1 MAQPHNKKLGEY
13 PMTTRGREQGPE
25 KRYRRLRF
33 PAFTAAKWTT
43 ANPLLQRGELGV
55 ETDTRKIKVGDGI
68 TYWNDLEYAKAYSDW
83 GNIAGDITEQTD
95 LVDFVN
101 AAVAAEANIRSQA
114 DQQLQANIDNVAA
127 DLSTHEQDTN
137 NPHNVSKAQVGLGN
151 VDNTSDAD
159 KPVSTA
165 QATAINDA
173 VSTHNASETAHSN
186 QFSQYRTSANQ
197 DTIDN
202 QIKSDIANLQ
212 STKADK
218 ATTLA
223 GYGITDAYTKTEVDA
238 KVSSVYRF
246 RGSVA
251 TYANL
256 PTTGQVVGDVWNVED
271 TGANYA
277 WSGSE
282 WDKLSETV
290 DLTPYLTKEDAASTY
305 ATITTVNGKQ
315 DALTA
320 EQLAAVNSGITTAKV
335 ASYDAYAGEISAAKT
350 TADKADNAAEVA
362 QQTANLAGQEAAQAL
377 SGLAGKVNVA
387 QGTANAGKV
396 LGVGDDGNVAPVDG
410 ASGAGRNIGDIFW
423 TTRTDSALAGA
434 VEANGAQYN
443 FADVNGGDNNV
454 RTLLATGALPSV
466 SKEEFD
472 FRVQT
477 TGGCDAWTYNSFMYA
492 YTVPELPVS
501 CCVYSRRP
509 QVGDPVFCMINSVP
523 HEEEVEY
530 VRTGI
535 VTQVNGQ
542 DDFVVSV
549 APAPHYY
556 GTEEYSCTGRP
567 YTAWPG
573 GIQESEFYNVNMYA
587 WLVKAGDGDFIA
599 YTNKYPVAVNDIVY
613 TGWGTYVVDSVSGD
627 TMNFSGDGYSASAT
641 REPNNDTYG
650 LRPGLRSYDFKV
662 PKKTPRILVRCQ
674 KPTADNN
681 YAWYNVYADGWV
693 EQGGVVGNPNG
704 QCILVTLPIGMMNTS
719 FTAIVSGNT
728 SGVATNYNGI
738 TCERRSATQIA
749 ICTTGQQGN
758 GCSWR
763 VEGYA
768 DASEYTKD
776 KWDYQNVQV
785 ERPMVQLFN
794 GATDDAVAT
803 CASVLQDVANL
814 NMGDYVIYWDS
825 ADSSDHS
832 HAKPGVSTPTNH
844 GWYRVYKSGWCEQ
857 GITQS
862 IPGGQTPG
870 DADVMLFITMAAPNY
885 FISLTQEGAEW
896 AQMMELQYMSPT
908 TTQFTARSRYG
919 TSGSVR
925 NFMWRVEGYAA

>member
-33 PAFTAAKWTT
+33 PAFTAAKWTA

-68 TYWNDLEYAKAYSDW
+68 TYWNDLEYTKAYSDW

-114 DQQLQANIDNVAA
+114 DQQLQVNIDNVAT
-127 DLSTHEQDTN
+127 DLTAHKQNTN
-137 NPHNVSKAQVGLGN
+137 NPHDVTKTQVGLGN
-151 VDNTSDAD
+151 VDNTSDID

-165 QATAINDA
+165 QATALNNA

-186 QFSQYRTSANQ
+186 QFSQYRTSASQ

-251 TYANL
+251 TYSDL

-277 WSGSE
+277 WSGTE

-290 DLTPYLTKEDAASTY
+290 DLTPYLTKADAANTY

-315 DALTA
+315 DTLTTD
-320 EQLAAVNSGITTAKV
+320 QLAAVNSGITADHV
-335 ASYDAYAGEISAAKT
+335 ASYDAYAGEISAAQS

-387 QGTANAGKV
+387 QGTANAGKI

-423 TTRTDSALAGA
+423 TTRTDSALNGA

-454 RTLLATGALPSV
+454 QELLDSGALPSV
-466 SKEEFD
+466 TIAEFD
-472 FRVQT
+472 AKVASD
-477 TGGCDAWTYNSFMYA
+477 GGCDCFGYDAGGTFYGWNTSMYGGDF
-492 YTVPELPVS
+492 YTQSET
-501 CCVYSRRP
+501 P
-509 QVGDPVFCMINSVP
+509 Q
-523 HEEEVEY
+523 
-530 VRTGI
+530 
-535 VTQVNGQ
+535 
-542 DDFVVSV
+542 
-549 APAPHYY
+549 
-556 GTEEYSCTGRP
+556 
-567 YTAWPG
+567 
-573 GIQESEFYNVNMYA
+573 
-587 WLVKAGDGDFIA
+587 AGDDLFQKENNVMEKVGQ
-599 YTNKYPVAVNDIVY
+599 VY
-613 TGWGTYVVDSVSGD
+613 GFSETYGVQID
-627 TMNFSGDGYSASAT
+627 GDGHYAG
-641 REPNNDTYG
+641 RETTLDETIIAADY
-650 LRPGLRSYDFKV
+650 FKV
-662 PKKTPRILVRCQ
+662 PKKVPRILVRCQ

-681 YAWYNVYADGWV
+681 YTWYNLYADGWC
-693 EQGGVVGNPNG
+693 EQGGRG
-704 QCILVTLPIGMMNTS
+704 S
-719 FTAIVSGNT
+719 SAASTAITFAIPMATSYYALSFGGN
-728 SGVATNYNGI
+728 GAATNRNCFLLAGYNRTSTGF
-738 TCERRSATQIA
+738 TLQAVVVNANSQTPGTGTDSSTW
-749 ICTTGQQGN
+749 ICA
-758 GCSWR
+758 
-763 VEGYA
+763 GYA
-768 DASEYTKD
+768 NASEYTKD
-776 KWDYQNVQV
+776 KWDYQNVHV

-794 GATDDAVAT
+794 SATDEAVAT
-803 CASVLQDVANL
+803 CTSVLQDVANL
-814 NMGDYVIYWDS
+814 NAGDYVIYWDS
-825 ADSSDHS
+825 ADSTDHS
-832 HAKPGVSTPTNH
+832 HAKPGVSTPLNH
-844 GWYRVYKSGWCEQ
+844 GWYRYYKSGWVEQ
-857 GITQS
+857 G
-862 IPGGQTPG
+862 GWF
-870 DADVMLFITMAAPNY
+870 D
-885 FISLTQEGAEW
+885 
-896 AQMMELQYMSPT
+896 T
-908 TTQFTARSRYG
+908 TTTSINLFVVMKDTTYVITASYYGNDTNACYSIQIRSRTATGFTAQNQGANAGWTGAGNPTGY
-919 TSGSVR
+919 
-925 NFMWRVEGYAA
+925 WKVEGYAA